1 MCFITLTFY
10 CLTLYDTV
18 TEDGTEMC
26 RIYVQE
32 PKKCSKF
39 ILIANIKA
47 KLSLQLMKHQATKEY
62 ERVKLHFTHP

>member
-1 MCFITLTFY
+1 
-10 CLTLYDTV
+10 
-18 TEDGTEMC
+18 MC